1 MRSFSLT
8 HSRRLDRVVL
18 RLEARPP
25 HGVALL
31 LRLYKRLLEWGIG

>member
-18 RLEARPP
+18 HLDARPS

-31 LRLYKRLLEWGIG
+31 LKLYKRLLERGIR